1 MVAKIA
7 NTIHLVTEML
17 AKNLVFEILEG
28 EIKEETRRGI
38 FDLGDL
44 REIPG
49 LPARYRHL
57 FSYVQGAS
65 IDNKELADDL
75 LDELRVICI
84 DLKESRQ

>member
-1 MVAKIA
+1 MIA
-7 NTIHLVTEML
+7 NSASTSHPVIEML
-17 AKNLVFEILEG
+17 AKNLLFEILEG

-65 IDNKELADDL
+65 VDNKELAHDL

-84 DLKESRQ
+84 DLKESKQ